1 VITVAFD
8 FYQKLVDEFGELDEE
23 AASRYVEEL
32 GRLFVESP
40 EGVALQEQGL
50 EPGGYLEMFLDYALR
65 YVGADPAEMNP
76 SDVREALDLVAQ
88 KVMGKPEDLDRVI
101 PELEAFCDF
110 ASRAFGLARAATWKR
125 EIQDQAGNFHRAVRD
140 PGHWGMAK
148 SMMMEGLARGYDL
161 STEEGINRWMLTLQT
176 EQLARIELGTA
187 GPGGLG
193 SVAEHLRQSLGM
205 AADAPVLAEG
215 ASGEVPLV
223 WGLGGRHP
231 SGPFEPTSA
240 SGSGRGKS
248 KSKDK
253 ARKKMRE
260 TSRRRNRR

>member
-1 VITVAFD
+1 MAFD
-8 FYQKLVDEFGELDEE
+8 FYQKLADEDGEIDEE
-23 AASRYVEEL
+23 AASGYVEEL
-32 GRLFVESP
+32 ARLFVESP
-40 EGVALQEQGL
+40 EGAALAERGL

-65 YVGADPAEMNP
+65 YVGANPAEMDP

-88 KVMGKPEDLDRVI
+88 KVMGKPEDLDQVI

-110 ASRAFGLARAATWKR
+110 ATRAFGLARAATWKR
-125 EIQDQAGNFHRAVRD
+125 EIQDRAGNFRRAVRD
-140 PGHWGMAK
+140 PRHWGMAK

-161 STEEGINRWMLTLQT
+161 STEEGINRWMLTLQR
-176 EQLARIELGTA
+176 EQLARVEARTA
-187 GPGGLG
+187 GPGRLG
-193 SVAEHLRQSLGM
+193 SVVERVRQALGL
-205 AADAPVLAEG
+205 AADGPAPAEG

-231 SGPFEPTSA
+231 SGPFEIGSA

-260 TSRRRNRR
+260 ANRRRNRR